1 MENDVP
7 VLDNI
12 HELYLDFVDFSLVLL
27 VFAMAYKK
35 WKEMTDK

>member
-7 VLDNI
+7 ILNTI
-12 HELYLDFVDFSLVLL
+12 HELYLDFVDFSIVLAL
-27 VFAMAYKK
+27 FGLAYKK